1 MSNETKESMLNLVFF
16 KSGGRKSIVLPCIKE
31 ENMHRPVVYSIQYR
45 AYSDFSLTR

>member
-16 KSGGRKSIVLPCIKE
+16 KAEVVSRLYYRVLKRKTCLGPLFIQL
-31 ENMHRPVVYSIQYR
+31 QYR